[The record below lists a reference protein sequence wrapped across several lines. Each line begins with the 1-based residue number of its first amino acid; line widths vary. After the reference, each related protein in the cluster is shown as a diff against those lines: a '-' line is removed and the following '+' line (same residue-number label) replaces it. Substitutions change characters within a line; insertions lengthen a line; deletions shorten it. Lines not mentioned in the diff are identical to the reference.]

1 MVIAYSKKVDG
12 NKYVEKNFKVKEFAC
27 RDGSDKVLVCDE
39 TVRILQAVR
48 DYFGRPVTIN
58 SAYRTP
64 TYNKKIGGASK
75 SQHVVGTACDISV
88 KGVPPSAVAS
98 FLEAFYPK
106 HGIGLYPTFVHIDSR
121 GYKVYWLNK
130 GNNVVSSFAK
140 GNLHLQYKAQQP
152 VEQPIAQQEETEVT
166 EQRVIEIIQ
175 SYFDNNGKVSE
186 WAEADVNE
194 AVKLGITSGD
204 QPQRFATRQ
213 EVIVMIMRAIRI
225 LKGG

>member
-12 NKYVEKNFKVKEFAC
+12 NKFVEKNFKVKEFAC

-39 TVRILQAVR
+39 TARILQAVR

-64 TYNKKIGGASK
+64 TYNRKIGGASK

-106 HGIGLYPTFVHIDSR
+106 HGIGLYPTFTHIDSR

-130 GNNVVSSFAK
+130 GNNVVQSFAK

-152 VEQPIAQQEETEVT
+152 AEPVAQQEDKEVT
-166 EQRVIEIIQ
+166 EKEIIDIVN
-175 SYFDNNGKVSE
+175 SYLNNNGKVSE
-186 WAEADVNE
+186 WAEADLND

-213 EVIVMIMRAIRI
+213 EVAVMLMRAIRI

>member
-130 GNNVVSSFAK
+130 GNNVVQSFSK

-152 VEQPIAQQEETEVT
+152 VEPAAQQEDNEVT
-166 EQRVIEIIQ
+166 EQRVVEIIAE
-175 SYFDNNGKVSE
+175 YLANNGGVTE
-186 WAEADVNE
+186 WFKKDIEEGKAI
-194 AVKLGITSGD
+194 GITDGTR
-204 QPQRFATRQ
+204 PQQYATRQ
-213 EVIVMIMRAIRI
+213 EVVAMVMRAIRL